1 MLRVRYVVSCAWCVE
16 LAAELDVYLP
26 GKSSASVTQLTALHV
41 SLCKELQTRPSPHTA
56 CTSAS
61 TGSPGKD
68 AASDDNGNGDA
79 DAGDGGAT
87 GAGTGTG
94 AGAGAGA
101 GVSAGA
107 GAGDDAIAGSIAAA
121 TWLDLWQWRAC
132 VLVSLCGVFLHTSHH
147 AAAVAMLA
155 TELEELERQITSS
168 ECPADVG
175 ADDGS
180 DEGDDGDET
189 SRACDVTRTIISIQ
203 ADLLSLLGRVYL
215 HVRGCEMCVFRACL

>member
-1 MLRVRYVVSCAWCVE
+1 MLRVRDVVSCAWCVE

-26 GKSSASVTQLTALHV
+26 GKSSASVTQLTALHM

-61 TGSPGKD
+61 SDSTGKD

-87 GAGTGTG
+87 GAG
-94 AGAGAGA
+94 AGA
-101 GVSAGA
+101 GVGAGA

-168 ECPADVG
+168 ECPTSVG
-175 ADDGS
+175 AGDGS